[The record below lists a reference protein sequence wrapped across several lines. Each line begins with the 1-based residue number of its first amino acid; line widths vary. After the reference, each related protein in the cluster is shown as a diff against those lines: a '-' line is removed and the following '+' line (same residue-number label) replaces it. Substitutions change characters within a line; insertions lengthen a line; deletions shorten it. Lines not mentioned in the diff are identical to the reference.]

1 MEQALTYDDVLLEP
15 KHSTIESRRQVDTS
29 TQLVPGI
36 ELDVPLV
43 SAPMDSV
50 TGVDLAQAL
59 ADAGGIGM
67 LHRAATVDETVSAIS
82 SVDGL
87 VGASVGISSDAVS
100 IAEEFEYYGADVIVV
115 DVAHGHLARASDAV
129 CDIATSVGIP
139 VIAGN
144 VATYQGAKKLAKA
157 GADGIKIGVGP
168 GSACTTRIKTGVGVP
183 QFTAVQSVRSIK
195 HNYDVTIMADGG
207 IREPGD
213 AMKALAVGADSVM
226 LGGEFAKCV
235 ESPEDGSIWG
245 MASAEG
251 KETHGAQG
259 YIEGVSSA
267 PMESTETVE
276 EVVTAYTEG
285 IQSGCSY
292 IGAMN
297 LDEGRENAVFNRVT
311 PASYQ
316 RNGGFADK

>member
-1 MEQALTYDDVLLEP
+1 MEQALTYDDVLLAP
-15 KHSTIESRRQVDTS
+15 QHSTIESRRTVDTS
-29 TQLVPGI
+29 TELVPGI

-50 TGVDLAQAL
+50 TGTDLAQAL
-59 ADAGGIGM
+59 ADVGGIGI
-67 LHRAATVDETVSAIS
+67 LHRAATVDETISALS

-87 VGASVGISSDAVS
+87 VGASVGISESAVNDAK
-100 IAEEFEYYGADVIVV
+100 AFEYYGADVIVV
-115 DVAHGHLARASDAV
+115 DVAHGHLAKASDAV
-129 CDIATSVGIP
+129 HEISNAVNVP

-144 VATYQGAKKLAKA
+144 VATYQGAKELAQA

-183 QFTAVQSVRSIK
+183 QFTAVRNAVVVR
-195 HNYDVTIMADGG
+195 NQYDITIIADGG

-213 AMKALAVGADSVM
+213 AMKALAAGADSVM

-245 MASAEG
+245 MASAQG
-251 KETHGAQG
+251 KETHGAEG
-259 YIEGVSSA
+259 YVEGVSSA

-297 LDEGRENAVFNRVT
+297 LHEARENAVFNRVT
-311 PASYQ
+311 PAAYQ
-316 RNGGFADK
+316 RNGGFANE